1 LSEIFKEKDFKNS
14 VKILMSKS
22 EEIKSKVFEKILK
35 KCKTNFIHQEISV
48 LNISEDKTEILIGT
62 I

>member
-1 LSEIFKEKDFKNS
+1 MSEIFKEKDHKKY
-14 VKILMSKS
+14 VKIFMSRS
-22 EEIKSKVFEKILK
+22 EEVKLKELEEILK
-35 KCKTNFIHQEISV
+35 KCKTSFKHQEISV

>member
-1 LSEIFKEKDFKNS
+1 
-14 VKILMSKS
+14 MSKS
-22 EEIKSKVFEKILK
+22 EEIKTKVFEKILK
-35 KCKTNFIHQEISV
+35 KCKTSFIHQEISV